1 MRTEP
6 VTQRGVR
13 TVNLIDG
20 HVIMNGA
27 ELSPEGWYTPR
38 TLDPIT
44 MDEATQREAGRL
56 LIRMGRAWLK
66 LTPEDVER
74 GARAVATDP
83 GYGAEIVQA
92 ATIHA
97 RELRSFAILEA
108 VRAAGDTVRNG
119 WSRTVAASAAD
130 TGATEPQS
138 DQGQSTTEVS
148 R

>member
-1 MRTEP
+1 M
-6 VTQRGVR
+6 
-13 TVNLIDG
+13 
-20 HVIMNGA
+20 
-27 ELSPEGWYTPR
+27 PR

-56 LIRMGRAWLK
+56 LIRMARAWLK

-97 RELRSFAILEA
+97 RALRDFAILEA
-108 VRAAGDTVRNG
+108 VRAAADTVRNG
-119 WSRTVAASAAD
+119 WARQ
-130 TGATEPQS
+130 QS
-138 DQGQSTTEVS
+138 DEPSSAMPDSQIPTDLGPDGGTTE
-148 R
+148 RKEK